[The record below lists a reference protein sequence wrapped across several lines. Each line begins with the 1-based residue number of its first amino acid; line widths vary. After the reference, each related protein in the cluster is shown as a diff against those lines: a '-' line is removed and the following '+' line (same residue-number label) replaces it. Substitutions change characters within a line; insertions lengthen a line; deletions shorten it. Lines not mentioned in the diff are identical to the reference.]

1 MSFLDGEGRPVDV
14 EFQVVRS
21 DSENAHTVN
30 IIRDDKGY
38 RANSANWNLTPDSGY
53 NTDGVIAH
61 EVGHLLGLPDEYYDG
76 ERTNYNRNFGD
87 DDSIMNSSYNPDSQ
101 SKSEHAQGFMAL
113 VAGITGEPSIADR
126 IAADLL
132 GFESELG
139 IRFDEG
145 DDGVY
150 SPNELAVALNI
161 SVEEAQILTLKYG
174 NGQPLDATALKEMA
188 EDGTIFYT
196 NNDINA
202 PIGVDLE
209 NVSFS
214 YAETL
219 DLLGEND
226 TSKFN
231 DGGVKAD
238 LEYIL
243 EYTMQG
249 GVSLDTDEYGLT
261 TLTVN
266 DVHFFG
272 DAEAIASQLIEFE
285 SGLDVYFYE
294 GGDGLFSP
302 DELAFALGIS
312 YEEAQVLT
320 LKYGNGKALNKDAI
334 KAMVEDGTIS
344 YTDNDA
350 NVGIDV
356 DLTRV
361 TFSHLEVLS
370 LVRKKDKTKFDES
383 GINVDLE
390 YIIQQAPEGTVSIT
404 TDDNGFTT
412 LSVNDPDFYGN
423 DDDIDLGDIIGDIN
437 IGDILGGV
445 DIGGINK
452 EDLLG
457 KIRTGETLDKQEA
470 EIINQLLRP

>member
-1 MSFLDGEGRPVDV
+1 
-14 EFQVVRS
+14 
-21 DSENAHTVN
+21 
-30 IIRDDKGY
+30 
-38 RANSANWNLTPDSGY
+38 
-53 NTDGVIAH
+53 
-61 EVGHLLGLPDEYYDG
+61 
-76 ERTNYNRNFGD
+76 
-87 DDSIMNSSYNPDSQ
+87 
-101 SKSEHAQGFMAL
+101 
-113 VAGITGEPSIADR
+113 
-126 IAADLL
+126 
-132 GFESELG
+132 
-139 IRFDEG
+139 
-145 DDGVY
+145 
-150 SPNELAVALNI
+150 
-161 SVEEAQILTLKYG
+161 
-174 NGQPLDATALKEMA
+174 
-188 EDGTIFYT
+188 
-196 NNDINA
+196 
-202 PIGVDLE
+202 
-209 NVSFS
+209 
-214 YAETL
+214 
-219 DLLGEND
+219 
-226 TSKFN
+226 
-231 DGGVKAD
+231 
-238 LEYIL
+238 
-243 EYTMQG
+243 
-249 GVSLDTDEYGLT
+249 
-261 TLTVN
+261 
-266 DVHFFG
+266 
-272 DAEAIASQLIEFE
+272 
-285 SGLDVYFYE
+285 
-294 GGDGLFSP
+294 
-302 DELAFALGIS
+302 
-312 YEEAQVLT
+312 
-320 LKYGNGKALNKDAI
+320 KDAI